1 MAEQNNKAMKT
12 DLTIYFYVRQF
23 IIKEVTSGALGD
35 LKMHSVVVSKV
46 VSELAVVVVPPV

>member
-46 VSELAVVVVPPV
+46 VSELAVVVPPV